1 MDTKNFNFID
11 KIVAKMRMGKV
22 LPYINHGDVVLDFG
36 CGNKS
41 FLLSTVSS
49 EIRFGVGLDYD
60 VQNKKEKNIEYIKYK
75 FNGKLPF
82 KDKYFDKIFL
92 LAVLEHIEP
101 NKINGLFLEFKR
113 ILKKN
118 GFIIL
123 TTPTPKSK
131 WLLELL
137 AYKLHIISEREIRD
151 HKKYY
156 NKNDLLTL
164 IRKIKLNFRDYKKF
178 QLGLNSIV
186 LIDNSIRNTI
196 V

>member
-22 LPYINHGDVVLDFG
+22 LPHINHGDVVLDFG

-41 FLLSTVSS
+41 FLLSTVSFK
-49 EIRFGVGLDYD
+49 IKFGVGLDYD
-60 VQNKKEKNIEYIKYK
+60 VQNKKKENIEYIKYK

-101 NKINGLFLEFKR
+101 NKVNDLFLEFKR

-156 NKNDLLTL
+156 NRSEMVELADMCNLHIISYELFQ
-164 IRKIKLNFRDYKKF
+164 FR
-178 QLGLNSIV
+178 LNSIV
-186 LIDNSIRNTI
+186 TLKND
-196 V
+196 